1 MAYLLATPVS
11 RVKIAVTQASV
22 LILGLLIIVV
32 VTYVAGIVGAEWFL
46 QDNNLNK
53 ELFLKINI
61 VGGLTFLVV
70 SAYSFSFL
78 VYVMMKEKHLATQ
91 QV

>member
-11 RVKIAVTQASV
+11 RVKIAITQAAV
-22 LILGLLIIVV
+22 LIVGLLIIVV

-53 ELFLKINI
+53 DLFLKINI
-61 VGGLTFLVV
+61 VGGSYFSSLVRIHFL
-70 SAYSFSFL
+70 FL
-78 VYVMMKEKHLATQ
+78 YM
-91 QV
+91 